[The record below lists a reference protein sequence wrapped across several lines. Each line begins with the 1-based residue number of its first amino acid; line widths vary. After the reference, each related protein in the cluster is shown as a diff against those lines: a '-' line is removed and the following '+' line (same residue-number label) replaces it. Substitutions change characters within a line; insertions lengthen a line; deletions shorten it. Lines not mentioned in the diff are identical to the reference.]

1 MRFMEKRAPQARRH
15 PEVLIA
21 VIARSDS
28 DEAIQPSLLF
38 YGLLRCARTDEGK
51 SRPLWSP
58 AFDGAPPRRAR
69 HARMNPVGGLK
80 AWVLRGLGSAR
91 QLHQHAQ
98 RLDDG
103 ALAHR
108 AAADRAE
115 AAFAMQDSA
124 VAGGD
129 GEMHETHGLAR
140 RRTSGTGDAGNGNG
154 KIDAGLLERADRHR
168 GRGL

>member
-58 AFDGAPPRRAR
+58 AFDGAAPRRVRPAR
-69 HARMNPVGGLK
+69 LNPVGGLK
-80 AWVLRGLGSAR
+80 AWFCRGLRSAR

-103 ALAHR
+103 AVAHR

-129 GEMHETHGLAR
+129 GEMHKTDRLSPG
-140 RRTSGTGDAGNGNG
+140 RTPRTGDAGNRNG
-154 KIDAGLLERADRHR
+154 
-168 GRGL
+168 